1 MSCTTIKAVWPGEK
15 AEHIA
20 SLPNAWASAPAV
32 WGALGKRY
40 LGSEGAVLKDNGAAI
55 WALAKRQYIPRS
67 VRAVLVMTFDGA
79 IIMRK
84 DYAQAADDIEDAIH
98 QLGMAKSHWP
108 RIADL
113 LRSNPE
119 CPAIGFHWTSVTE
132 DPFHGDWNEDADQH
146 DPPDWSKF
154 WSVYEHASLSPGVA
168 VSAGSP

>member
-1 MSCTTIKAVWPGEK
+1 MSHTTIKAVWPGEGTDD
-15 AEHIA
+15 
-20 SLPNAWASAPAV
+20 LGGLRNAWGSAPAV

-40 LGSEGAVLKDNGAAI
+40 LDSEGAVFHRNGADI
-55 WALAKRQYIPRS
+55 WALAKRQDIPRS
-67 VRAVLVMTFDGA
+67 TRAVLVMTFDKA

-132 DPFHGDWNEDADQH
+132 DPFQGDWNEDADQH

-154 WSVYEHASLSPGVA
+154 WSVYEHASLSPGVDA
-168 VSAGSP
+168 SAGSP